1 MSLISKGCRL
11 EQVKEDN
18 GDWLTQVHLEKA
30 VKMEELGMHCVVEI
44 VVQLMSVCCACL
56 YVDRKS
62 LQARLKRPSFRSE
75 KEKRDKES
83 KSNSSSLGSLREG
96 DLITNTKVVNF
107 TTNRLF
113 KISLKFGSSCC

>member
-1 MSLISKGCRL
+1 
-11 EQVKEDN
+11 VKEDN

>member
-1 MSLISKGCRL
+1 MSLISKGCLL
-11 EQVKEDN
+11 EQVKEHN
-18 GDWLTQVHLEKA
+18 GNWLTQVHLEKA
-30 VKMEELGMHCVVEI
+30 VKMEELGMRCVVEI

-113 KISLKFGSSCC
+113 KISLKFGSACC